1 MAGREYLETFRV
13 VYVDTSTRFLCS
25 HCDTD
30 PRFQRQQRVKTLRGI
45 QYHMSNCPVLREA
58 LPGGLIENGLV
69 NEVEVV
75 PNNEDGDAEAN
86 DGGHDLGEFGEVL
99 PRDEGGVAELS
110 EVRHDA
116 NEDGSPVVNEAERV
130 RRIKRSNAIRRLN

>member
-1 MAGREYLETFRV
+1 M
-13 VYVDTSTRFLCS
+13 
-25 HCDTD
+25 
-30 PRFQRQQRVKTLRGI
+30 
-45 QYHMSNCPVLREA
+45 
-58 LPGGLIENGLV
+58 PGGLIENGLV
-69 NEVEVV
+69 NEVEVVPNNEDGDAEATVARHDLNGFGEVVRNDENDVAEEVV

>member
-1 MAGREYLETFRV
+1 M
-13 VYVDTSTRFLCS
+13 
-25 HCDTD
+25 
-30 PRFQRQQRVKTLRGI
+30 
-45 QYHMSNCPVLREA
+45 
-58 LPGGLIENGLV
+58 PGGLIENGLV
-69 NEVEVV
+69 NEVEVVPNNEDGDAEATVARHDLNGFGEVVRNDENDVAEEVV

-116 NEDGSPVVNEAERV
+116 NEDGSPVVNEAERA
-130 RRIKRSNAIRRLN
+130 RSIRRSNAIRRLN